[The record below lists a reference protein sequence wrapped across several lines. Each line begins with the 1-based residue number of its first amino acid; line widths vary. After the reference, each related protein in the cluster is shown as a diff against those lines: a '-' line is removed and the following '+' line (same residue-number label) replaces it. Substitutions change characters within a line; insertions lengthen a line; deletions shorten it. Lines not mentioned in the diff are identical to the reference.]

1 MKRKSLLCR
10 GGATANKKVLHT
22 KFGDL
27 NLAHPA
33 DRKKAQKLIVELMQ
47 TTDALTRK
55 DLGDWRTAWQM
66 AIDVN
71 LPNRNRLY
79 DIYRDVDADL
89 HLTGCLSQRKGF
101 VKARS
106 FKFTKPDGTADQ
118 EAKKIFDATWFKDL
132 MDYCLDAN
140 AWGHSLIELG
150 DVVTVPGASA
160 PGRMTFSG
168 VTLIPRKHVIPE
180 YHRAIR
186 HAGETWQSGID
197 YHLPPFSDY
206 LIEAGRP
213 DSLGLYLKAALQTI
227 PKKNT
232 FAFWD
237 QFGEMFGIPFRV
249 AKSTSRND
257 KDIDEIEK
265 MMETMGSAGWGIFP
279 EGTEVEIKETT
290 RGDAYNVF
298 DKRIDRANSEISKL
312 VILQTMTIEDGSSLS
327 QSQTHLQI
335 FQNLIEED
343 ADKLRDI
350 INGQLLPRMAKLGF
364 PVAGLTFDWDYSIDY
379 TPEQQ
384 KAYEEMILNNFEVD
398 SSYFEDKYGIPVG
411 QRLSAPAT
419 SAPGG
424 LPAATRAAIAAP
436 SANGGLPAGNAS
448 PFFD

>member
-1 MKRKSLLCR
+1 MKRKKQLYR
-10 GGATANKKVLHT
+10 GAATADRKVLHT

-27 NLAHPA
+27 NLAHPQ
-33 DRKKAQKLIVELMQ
+33 DRKKAQKLIVELMR

-55 DLGDWRTAWQM
+55 DLGDWRAAWQM

-71 LPNRNRLY
+71 FPNRNRLY

-106 FKFTKPDGTADQ
+106 FKLTKPDGSADE
-118 EAKKIFDATWFKDL
+118 EAIRIFDNTWFKDL

-150 DVVTVPGASA
+150 EVTTNAAGV
-160 PGRMTFSG
+160 MMFDG

-180 YHRAIR
+180 KGRVVR
-186 HAGETWQSGID
+186 HAGETWECGID
-197 YHLPPFSDY
+197 YHQPPFSDY
-206 LIEAGRP
+206 LIEAGRKE
-213 DSLGLYLKAALQTI
+213 DLGLYLKAALQTI

-249 AKSTSRND
+249 AKSTSRDD

-298 DKRIDRANSEISKL
+298 DKRIDRANSELSKL

-335 FQNLIEED
+335 FQNLIEDD

-350 INGQLLPRMAKLGF
+350 INGQLLPRMVKFGF
-364 PVAGLTFDWDYSIDY
+364 PVKDLTFDWDYSIDY

-398 SSYFEDKYGIPVG
+398 GSYFSDKYGIPVG
-411 QRLSAPAT
+411 ERRSQWLPNDPGNDPV
-419 SAPGG
+419 PGG
-424 LPAATRAAIAAP
+424 SPARKK
-436 SANGGLPAGNAS
+436 PAKNPDKTQNAHR